1 LLNVVLV
8 QVVTHEVSNNIG
20 TYNVHALSQVS
31 TYYNAFSEDVCSLR
45 EHVFAY
51 HFRWPL
57 HILVRQLV
65 VSFYCQTILLKETT
79 IYFYY
84 E

>member
-8 QVVTHEVSNNIG
+8 QVLTHEVSNNIG

-31 TYYNAFSEDVCSLR
+31 TYYNAFSEDVR

-51 HFRWPL
+51 HLRWPL

-79 IYFYY
+79 INFYY